1 MGEIKRIRK
10 RDRIR
15 QKLKK
20 LTERDILTAMRET
33 LDAGYELF
41 KRKLGDYGIDV
52 FKTSGGIGIITKIR
66 EKYARFNNLMRKTDN
81 PNFESIRDTVQDL
94 AWYCA
99 TLLSMIDKGVVDIG
113 ELQEQYRLVFV
124 EEEED
129 IDDN

>member
-52 FKTSGGIGIITKIR
+52 FKASGGIGIITKIR